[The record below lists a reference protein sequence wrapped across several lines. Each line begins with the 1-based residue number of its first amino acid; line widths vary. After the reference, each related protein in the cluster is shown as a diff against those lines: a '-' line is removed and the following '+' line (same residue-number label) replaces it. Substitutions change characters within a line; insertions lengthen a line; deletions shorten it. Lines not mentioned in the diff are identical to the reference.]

1 MLSLNVVKHLISI
14 TCMPILLIQVLC
26 HIINQ
31 GWLILDREYSVK
43 GFKRM
48 YIMPEVGPI
57 PQSRMNFVL

>member
-1 MLSLNVVKHLISI
+1 MLSLNVVKHLSSI

-57 PQSRMNFVL
+57 